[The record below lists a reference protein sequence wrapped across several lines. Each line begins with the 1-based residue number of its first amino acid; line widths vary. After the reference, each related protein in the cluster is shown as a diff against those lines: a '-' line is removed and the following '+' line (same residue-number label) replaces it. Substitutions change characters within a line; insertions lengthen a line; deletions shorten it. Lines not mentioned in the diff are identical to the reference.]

1 MLMNRSDIGSGWL
14 GLLWPE
20 TRPERNRVW
29 LLETQPDMKN
39 RVGFLGLGSGLE
51 LDLWADEFVRILG
64 LIC

>member
-1 MLMNRSDIGSGWL
+1 MNRSDIGSGRL
-14 GLLWPE
+14 GLLWLE
-20 TRPERNRVW
+20 TRPDRNRVW
-29 LLETQPDMKN
+29 LLETQLDMKN